1 MRAMLQG
8 AKEKAPENLK
18 YRIMHQI
25 EAERAVAPRKVE
37 KARESGNLFKELGG
51 IFGTMYAVLATM
63 IAAAY
68 FLVGKDFLLSPQ
80 FTGAAAFVAFVFSM
94 LWLIARLDE
103 HVQEKRFRKELDRE
117 EE

>member
-1 MRAMLQG
+1 MRAMLQD

-37 KARESGNLFKELGG
+37 KARESGNLFKELGS
-51 IFGTMYAVLATM
+51 IFGTMYAVLGVM

-80 FTGAAAFVAFVFSM
+80 FIGAAVFVAFVFSM
-94 LWLIARLDE
+94 LWMISRLDE
-103 HVQEKRFRKELDRE
+103 HVQEKRFQKGRDRKEE
-117 EE
+117 